1 MRTMLCKEWGDP
13 STLAFEEVESPSP
26 AAGEVRVTVRASG
39 VNFAD
44 VLMIEGQYQFKPPF
58 PFSPGFEV
66 SGVVEEIGEGVDGL
80 EPGDRVMA
88 ALPHGGYAEEVTVS
102 ATNVLPIPDE
112 MDFTTA
118 AAFPLAYGT
127 AHLALTHRA
136 RLGTGEVLLVHGG
149 AGNVGRAAIEI
160 GKRLGATVIA
170 TSGGSE
176 HSEIAVEHGAD
187 RTIDYEQEDIRDK
200 VEDFTDSRGADVI
213 FDPVGGDAFDA
224 SLRCVA
230 WEGTILVIGFA
241 SGRIPE
247 APAWRVLLRNCAV
260 MGMDWG
266 GYLRRDPET
275 VRASTAQALRWYE
288 EGALH
293 PCPSDPFPLEKAAD
307 VLEAQTTRRSTGKVV
322 LAIGQD

>member
-1 MRTMLCKEWGDP
+1 MRAMLCKDWGDL
-13 STLAFEEVESPSP
+13 STLVFEEVESPSP
-26 AAGEVRVTVRASG
+26 AAGEVRVAVRAAG

-44 VLMIEGQYQFKPPF
+44 NLMISGEYQFKPPF

-66 SGVVEEIGEGVDGL
+66 SGVVSEVGEGVDGL

-88 ALPHGGYAEEVTVS
+88 VLGHGGYAEEVVAP
-102 ATNVLPIPDE
+102 ATNVLPIPE
-112 MDFTTA
+112 GMDFSVA

-127 AHLALTHRA
+127 AHLALTRRA
-136 RLGTGEVLLVHGG
+136 RLGAGEVLLVHGG

-170 TSGGSE
+170 TAGGPE
-176 HSEIAVEHGAD
+176 HSEIAAAHGAD
-187 RTIDYEQEDIRDK
+187 HTIDYEQEDIRDR
-200 VEDFTDSRGADVI
+200 VEAFTDDRGADVI

-260 MGMDWG
+260 TGMDWG

-275 VRASTAQALRWYE
+275 VRASTAEALQWYE
-288 EGALH
+288 EGVLD
-293 PCPSDPFPLEKAAD
+293 PRPSNTFPLEKAAD
-307 VLEAQTTRRSTGKVV
+307 ALEAQTTRRSTGKVI
-322 LAIGQD
+322 LTTGQD

>member
-1 MRTMLCKEWGDP
+1 MLCKEWGDP
-13 STLAFEEVESPSP
+13 STLVFEDVESPSP
-26 AAGEVRVTVRASG
+26 AAGEVRVAVRASG

-44 VLMIEGQYQFKPPF
+44 VLMIGGRYQFKPPF

-66 SGVVEEIGEGVDGL
+66 SGVVTEVGEGVDGL
-80 EPGDRVMA
+80 ESGERIMA
-88 ALPHGGYAEEVTVS
+88 ALPHGGYAEEIVVP
-102 ATNVLPIPDE
+102 AVNVLPIPDA
-112 MDFTTA
+112 MDFKTA
-118 AAFPLAYGT
+118 AAFPVAYST
-127 AHLALTHRA
+127 VHLALTRRA
-136 RLGTGEVLLVHGG
+136 SLKPDEVLLVHGA

-170 TSGGSE
+170 TTGGPE
-176 HSEIAVEHGAD
+176 HSEIAAEHGAD
-187 RTIDYEQEDIRDK
+187 HTIDYEREDIRDR
-200 VEDFTDSRGADVI
+200 VEEITGGEGANVI

-260 MGMDWG
+260 MGTDWG

-275 VRASTAQALRWYE
+275 VRASIAEALEWYE
-288 EGALH
+288 EGALD
-293 PCPSDPFPLEKAAD
+293 PRPSHTFSLEQAPEA
-307 VLEAQTTRRSTGKVV
+307 LEAQTARRITGKVV
-322 LAIGQD
+322 LASGQD